1 MTKFNKNL
9 CRKTNQAVSMKQG
22 YEMEH
27 KSGAAASIL
36 AASGGV
42 GGGFMGGIGF
52 MGAMQQHQ
60 QQHQQ
65 RVSDSEFL
73 CGGGGYNGNGGSGGG
88 GGGGL
93 TAEQKLKLNIQQLQI
108 RQKQLQLQNEDY
120 DDNSVS
126 SEDTHVLAPVSGCM
140 ASPNRPCLAWACKA
154 CKKKGV
160 TVDRRKAAT
169 LRERRRL
176 RKVNEAFEV
185 LKRRTS
191 TNPNQRLPKVE
202 ILRNA
207 IEYIDSLQAL
217 LEETPPLRPSSDD
230 ILTDSSSASSFSSPQ
245 DYMNCCSNSYL
256 RERLHQLS
264 KDSDRYSPI
273 TGHTPSS
280 TANGSSLDCLNLIVQ
295 SITSVTTAAAA
306 ANGPNG
312 GPSSSSGHHNH
323 HHPHHHHTAPLNQI
337 SFASPTS
344 STSSS
349 SSSASSAASVSPV
362 PPSSSS
368 GATSTTAIRST
379 VVLP

>member
-73 CGGGGYNGNGGSGGG
+73 CGGGGYNGNGGSGG

-176 RKVNEAFEV
+176 RKV
-185 LKRRTS
+185 
-191 TNPNQRLPKVE
+191 
-202 ILRNA
+202 
-207 IEYIDSLQAL
+207 
-217 LEETPPLRPSSDD
+217 SD
-230 ILTDSSSASSFSSPQ
+230 L
-245 DYMNCCSNSYL
+245 
-256 RERLHQLS
+256 
-264 KDSDRYSPI
+264 
-273 TGHTPSS
+273 
-280 TANGSSLDCLNLIVQ
+280 
-295 SITSVTTAAAA
+295 
-306 ANGPNG
+306 
-312 GPSSSSGHHNH
+312 
-323 HHPHHHHTAPLNQI
+323 
-337 SFASPTS
+337 
-344 STSSS
+344 
-349 SSSASSAASVSPV
+349 
-362 PPSSSS
+362 
-368 GATSTTAIRST
+368 
-379 VVLP
+379 

>member
-9 CRKTNQAVSMKQG
+9 CRKANQPASAKHG

-27 KSGAAASIL
+27 KSDSAASIMV
-36 AASGGV
+36 G
-42 GGGFMGGIGF
+42 GGGFMCGVGLV
-52 MGAMQQHQ
+52 GALQQHQ
-60 QQHQQ
+60 QLQ

-73 CGGGGYNGNGGSGGG
+73 CGSGYNGNSGGG
-88 GGGGL
+88 VGL

-108 RQKQLQLQNEDY
+108 RQKQLQLQNDDY

-126 SEDTHVLAPVSGCM
+126 SEDTHVLAPISGCM

-230 ILTDSSSASSFSSPQ
+230 ILTDSSSASSFSTPQ

-280 TANGSSLDCLNLIVQ
+280 AANGSSLDCLNLIVQ
-295 SITSVTTAAAA
+295 SITNVTTAAAA
-306 ANGPNG
+306 VGSASNGLSG
-312 GPSSSSGHHNH
+312 GPSSSSGHHH
-323 HHPHHHHTAPLNQI
+323 HHSSAPLNQI
-337 SFASPTS
+337 AFASP
-344 STSSS
+344 SSS
-349 SSSASSAASVSPV
+349 SSTSSSAASVSPL
-362 PPSSSS
+362 PGPSLS
-368 GATSTTAIRST
+368 AATTAIRTTSA
-379 VVLP
+379 LP